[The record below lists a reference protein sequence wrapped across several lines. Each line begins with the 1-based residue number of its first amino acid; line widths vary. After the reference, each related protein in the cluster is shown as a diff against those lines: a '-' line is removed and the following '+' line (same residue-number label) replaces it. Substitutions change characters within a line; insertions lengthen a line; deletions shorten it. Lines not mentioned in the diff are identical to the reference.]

1 MNITFLLG
9 NGFDIGLGLK
19 SGYKDFYPYFIEKSR
34 EDNMIKKEIE
44 ADKKADYPNWSDL
57 EVALGKFTKN
67 VSKKMVSQFIEDKV
81 EMDTLLKYYLKDE
94 EKFFKYDDAQMK
106 TMIKKALEHLKNG
119 NSVNE
124 KNQIGKTLNSYKNE
138 DYLYQC
144 VTFNYTKCPDLIW
157 ESISK
162 EIVGNHTYQGSNRN
176 ERFDTVLHIHGTLED
191 NEMLIGVNDESQIDN
206 TELLDNEYL
215 KWAMIKPYLNTAIG
229 QRKTERAKEIINE
242 SGIICLYGLSVGM
255 TDKMW
260 WEYIG
265 EWLKNST
272 NRLLIIY
279 NYEPEYVPGH
289 PVTRLIHVDGI
300 RNDFLSKTS
309 LNEKEK
315 ENVKSRVIIYNNQ
328 NVFSV

>member
-67 VSKKMVSQFIEDKV
+67 VSKEMVSQFIEDKV

-206 TELLDNEYL
+206 TELL
-215 KWAMIKPYLNTAIG
+215 A
-229 QRKTERAKEIINE
+229 
-242 SGIICLYGLSVGM
+242 
-255 TDKMW
+255 
-260 WEYIG
+260 
-265 EWLKNST
+265 
-272 NRLLIIY
+272 
-279 NYEPEYVPGH
+279 
-289 PVTRLIHVDGI
+289 
-300 RNDFLSKTS
+300 
-309 LNEKEK
+309 
-315 ENVKSRVIIYNNQ
+315 
-328 NVFSV
+328 